1 MGNRRGGSPDAL
13 ARLFLDVTGELPD
26 DASVLRMR
34 RVSGALNL
42 RDNDALWSVL
52 VMLEHY
58 GRLYEAMPERIRQAG
73 AGSLDAVRAE
83 ARAATDA
90 LMTQHRD
97 ALARCKATIELAG
110 QMTGEHEA
118 RYRAALAALNDE
130 ALVALTQRAANH
142 IARVAGNRLVG
153 ATAVVAREQRQRL
166 DAALASFERVAMR
179 RLMRAC
185 YGLVIGGLIAMLL
198 AAGAG
203 GLAGWWAGVHWV
215 RADGSPSARTGYTLS
230 VSPSMNSA
238 AWRSTSAAASFWSNA
253 IIGAR

>member
-1 MGNRRGGSPDAL
+1 MAKKRGGSPDAL
-13 ARLFLDVTGELPD
+13 ARLFLDVRGELPD

-73 AGSLDAVRAE
+73 AGSLDAVRTE

-90 LMTQHRD
+90 LMVQHRD
-97 ALARCKATIELAG
+97 ALARCKETITLAET
-110 QMTGEHEA
+110 MTSEHEA

-130 ALVALTQRAANH
+130 ALVALTQRAANR

-153 ATAVVAREQRQRL
+153 AAAVAAREQRQRF
-166 DAALASFERVAMR
+166 DAMLAVFEQVTMR
-179 RLMRAC
+179 RLVRSC
-185 YGLVIGGLIAMLL
+185 YGLV
-198 AAGAG
+198 AG
-203 GLAGWWAGVHWV
+203 GLVVMLLTAGVGWWAGSHMV
-215 RADGSPSARTGYTLS
+215 RADGVPSARMGHTSST
-230 VSPSMNSA
+230 VPSMNAMAS
-238 AWRSTSAAASFWSNA
+238 RSMREAASFWSNA
-253 IIGAR
+253 IIGAQ

>member
-1 MGNRRGGSPDAL
+1 VGNRRGGSPDAL

-90 LMTQHRD
+90 LMAQHRD
-97 ALARCKATIELAG
+97 ALARCKETIMLAEK
-110 QMTGEHEA
+110 MTAEHEA

-130 ALVALTQRAANH
+130 ALVALTQRAANR

-153 ATAVVAREQRQRL
+153 ATAVAAREQRQWL
-166 DAALASFERVAMR
+166 DAALMSFERATMR
-179 RLMRAC
+179 RLVRSC
-185 YGLVIGGLIAMLL
+185 YGLVAGGLVVMLL
-198 AAGAG
+198 AAGVG
-203 GLAGWWAGVHWV
+203 GLAGWWAGVHSGRTD
-215 RADGSPSARTGYTLS
+215 RALATRAGYTTS
-230 VSPSMNSA
+230 VSPSMKSA
-238 AWRSTSAAASFWSNA
+238 AWRSTSAAASFWSTA
-253 IIGAR
+253 IIGTR

>member
-1 MGNRRGGSPDAL
+1 MDNRQGRPADTL
-13 ARLFLDVTGELPD
+13 ACLFLDVTGELPD

-34 RVSGALNL
+34 RVSSALNL

-73 AGSLDAVRAE
+73 AGSMDLVRTE

-90 LMTQHRD
+90 LLTQHRD
-97 ALARCKATIELAG
+97 ALARCKATIELAE
-110 QMTGEHEA
+110 QMTAEHEA
-118 RYRAALAALNDE
+118 RYRAAVAALNDE
-130 ALVALTQRAANH
+130 ALATLTQRAADH

-153 ATAVVAREQRQRL
+153 ATTVAVREQQKRI
-166 DAALASFERVAMR
+166 DAVLTSFGHVAMR
-179 RLMRAC
+179 RLVRAC
-185 YGLVIGGLIAMLL
+185 YGLVVGGVIVMLA

-203 GLAGWWAGVHWV
+203 ALAGWWAGVHWG
-215 RADGSPSARTGYTLS
+215 RADGLPSARMSYTSS

-238 AWRSTSAAASFWSNA
+238 AWRSTSAAASFWSKA
-253 IIGAR
+253 ITGGR

>member
-1 MGNRRGGSPDAL
+1 MGSRRAGSPDAL

-42 RDNDALWSVL
+42 RDNDALWSVM

-73 AGSLDAVRAE
+73 SGSLDAVRAE

-90 LMTQHRD
+90 LMAQHRD
-97 ALARCKATIELAG
+97 ALARCKETITLAET
-110 QMTGEHEA
+110 MTAEHEA

-130 ALVALTQRAANH
+130 ALAVLTQRAADR

-153 ATAVVAREQRQRL
+153 ATAAAAREQRQRL
-166 DAALASFERVAMR
+166 DAALTSFERITMR
-179 RLMRAC
+179 RLVRSC
-185 YGLVIGGLIAMLL
+185 YGLVAGGLIVMLL

-203 GLAGWWAGVHWV
+203 GLAGWWAGVHW
-215 RADGSPSARTGYTLS
+215 G
-230 VSPSMNSA
+230 A
-238 AWRSTSAAASFWSNA
+238 AQ
-253 IIGAR
+253 

>member
-1 MGNRRGGSPDAL
+1 MDSRQGRPVDEL
-13 ARLFLDVTGELPD
+13 ACLFLDVAGELPD

-34 RVSGALNL
+34 RVSSALNL

-73 AGSLDAVRAE
+73 AGSLDVVRTE

-90 LMTQHRD
+90 LMTQQRD

-110 QMTGEHEA
+110 QMIDEHEA

-130 ALVALTQRAANH
+130 ALATLTQRAANH

-153 ATAVVAREQRQRL
+153 ATAVAVRDQQKRIDTTL
-166 DAALASFERVAMR
+166 TSFERVALR
-179 RLMRAC
+179 RLVRAC
-185 YGLVIGGLIAMLL
+185 YGLVVGGLIVMLL

-203 GLAGWWAGVHWV
+203 GLAGWWAGVHWI
-215 RADGSPSARTGYTLS
+215 RADGSPSASMGYTSS

-238 AWRSTSAAASFWSNA
+238 AWRSTSAAASFWSKA